1 MVGLGTPKS
10 PSKVASSI
18 VAALT
23 NSPNAF
29 KIIKASSPETDTY
42 EIAAQQ
48 TGFLHATE
56 RECLIVV
63 GSQGDTGTE
72 VRFKVLEFEVQHH
85 LGGYDQ
91 LIPMGRSKV
100 EGNGLLLLHVK
111 AGLQIVTK
119 KITEAISESGNSK
132 DVQQFGS

>member
-1 MVGLGTPKS
+1 
-10 PSKVASSI
+10 
-18 VAALT
+18 
-23 NSPNAF
+23 
-29 KIIKASSPETDTY
+29 
-42 EIAAQQ
+42 
-48 TGFLHATE
+48 
-56 RECLIVV
+56 
-63 GSQGDTGTE
+63 
-72 VRFKVLEFEVQHH
+72 LEFEVQHH